1 MRLSVK
7 SLALSMGILWGATI
21 FLVGIAHLIWPGYG
35 AAMLQL
41 ASSIYPGYSI
51 GGFGSV
57 IVGALYAFIDGAIGG
72 SILAWLYNSLLNTS
86 ATAP

>member
-7 SLALSMGILWGATI
+7 SLALSMGILWGAAVL
-21 FLVGIAHLIWPGYG
+21 LVGIANLIWPGYG
-35 AAMLQL
+35 VAMLEL

-57 IVGALYAFIDGAIGG
+57 IVGAIYAFVDGAIGG
-72 SILAWLYNSLLNTS
+72 SILAWLYNSLPSTS